1 MLSSTLGSGSI
12 SGITEAG
19 STAGPRSS
27 SAASP
32 DASRAAAGANRSLPW
47 NVAPGPGI
55 ITSGFS
61 IELMAWAPPIIA
73 TAGERRP
80 LSGPTKNP
88 NSVAA
93 AMAAAGGA
101 DPRVHDCQHDSRGE
115 ILNRPGQG
123 QGAGSHIAGRDA
135 VSDVD
140 DPGLGRQAVDH
151 TVDDSD
157 ELVEMPEV
165 RQKADRHRHPIRLGS
180 GRAPGRERRLVQV
193 GTRQSSHMIRGWR
206 SRSIRKLHSNSPM
219 LPR

>member
-19 STAGPRSS
+19 STGGPRSS

-32 DASRAAAGANRSLPW
+32 DARSAAAGANRSLPW

-88 NSVAA
+88 NSVSA
-93 AMAAAGGA
+93 AMARRAVPTPGSTTASTTPG
-101 DPRVHDCQHDSRGE
+101 RQ
-115 ILNRPGQG
+115 ILNRPGQR
-123 QGAGSHIAGRDA
+123 QGSRSHIAGRDA
-135 VSDVD
+135 MSDVD
-140 DPGLGRQAVDH
+140 DPGLG
-151 TVDDSD
+151 
-157 ELVEMPEV
+157 
-165 RQKADRHRHPIRLGS
+165 
-180 GRAPGRERRLVQV
+180 
-193 GTRQSSHMIRGWR
+193 
-206 SRSIRKLHSNSPM
+206 
-219 LPR
+219 